1 MSVSSDQTTRLHAPW
16 KQHGGQVSSR
26 YCSAIV
32 VTYSTMGSASVLFFV
47 LFFFVLFCFFPPKNL
62 GFLGKIELR
71 TSGQSVYAVHEAV
84 ELRCMK
90 YLEFYL

>member
-32 VTYSTMGSASVLFFV
+32 VTYSTMGSASVCLLFF
-47 LFFFVLFCFFPPKNL
+47 LNL